1 MLKKIMFII
10 PFFLSFYSF
19 VQSQTNDSLLS
30 PSNQLK
36 ADSINYEENLTDKVC
51 SLFTTNQV
59 FSSEEIE
66 NSIYRSLGDILKRN
80 RVIDVTKYG
89 SYGQPEYATL
99 WGGTSRQFLVYQD
112 GISFFSQ
119 ALYLPETGDFDLFT
133 VPLENIESIQLID
146 NPVANILGRNT
157 GLGGLRIKTKEYN
170 TDRPFSRINF
180 ERGPYGYRRTQLD
193 FGNQLA
199 RKIDFYFT
207 GGWKKSDGYILN
219 SGFESLYLTG
229 NLLYKMKENW
239 IIRLKAFHFEN
250 RLGNPLPYNT
260 TINLKNKEDRTI
272 LDLNSDYR
280 FKNNTFLKIETF
292 YCANP
297 AESYNNGYF
306 LNRKKTENEFYLRG
320 SYEFNWRKK
329 TQNKVEGFL
338 SWGNTKMDGIERT
351 LREGYISYLGL
362 TKIFGKIDN
371 FGFARLTFQKGFH
384 WALSTLYG
392 VSYSP
397 KKELTLFTNASYSL
411 VNPTYYD
418 LSLPRSSYSTHPD
431 STYFSYQESYNRF
444 LAYENLFT
452 IDLGFSWLKTNL
464 KLRNSVFYSYN
475 IDNIEWTFSKI
486 INQLPAYT
494 SIRYQ
499 VYPFNRTRNL
509 FGFGLN
515 LDYTFS
521 PNFEVSFS
529 YAYKRAC
536 ASSFSIPY
544 VPEHSF
550 FSYFQ
555 FSKESSKKEYGLKVR
570 LEQEYISKRYLADY
584 NQDQV
589 PFVLLFNSKITLR
602 LLDLRFY
609 YVIENITNEI
619 YRTRGDFNMPGRTF
633 WFGFSWDFND

>member
-1 MLKKIMFII
+1 MLKKIVLLVFSFFCFS
-10 PFFLSFYSF
+10 PFALA
-19 VQSQTNDSLLS
+19 QNNDSLLS
-30 PSNQLK
+30 PSNQLNP
-36 ADSINYEENLTDKVC
+36 DTSFEEENLTDKVC

-80 RVIDVTKYG
+80 RLIDVTRYG
-89 SYGQPEYATL
+89 TYGQPEYATL

-112 GISFFSQ
+112 GISFLGQ
-119 ALYLPETGDFDLFT
+119 ALYLPQTGDFDLFT

-146 NPVANILGRNT
+146 NPMVNILGKDI
-157 GLGGLRIKTKEYN
+157 GLGGLRIKTKEYK
-170 TDRPFSRINF
+170 TQKPFSRINF
-180 ERGPYGYRRTQLD
+180 ERGPYGYRRTQID

-199 RKIDFYFT
+199 RKLDFYFT
-207 GGWKKSDGYILN
+207 GGWKKSDGYIAN
-219 SGFESLYLTG
+219 SDFESLYLTG

-239 IIRLKAFHFEN
+239 NIRLKALHFEN
-250 RLGNPLPYNT
+250 RAGNPLPHDT
-260 TINLKNKEDRTI
+260 LITLKTKEDRTI

-292 YCANP
+292 YCANL
-297 AESYNNGYF
+297 AESYNDGYF
-306 LNRKKTENEFYLRG
+306 LDRKKTGNDFYLRG
-320 SYEFNWRKK
+320 SYEFNWKKK

-338 SWGNTKMDGIERT
+338 SWGNTEMDGIKRT
-351 LREGYISYLGL
+351 LREGHISYLGL
-362 TKIFGKIDN
+362 TRIFDKIDN

-384 WALSTLYG
+384 WELSTLYG

-397 KKELTLFTNASYSL
+397 RKELILFANVSHSL
-411 VNPTYYD
+411 ANPTYYD
-418 LSLPRSSYSTHPD
+418 FYLPRSSYSAHLD
-431 STYFSYQESYNRF
+431 STYFSYQESYNQF
-444 LAYENLFT
+444 LTYENLFT
-452 IDLGFSWLKTNL
+452 IDAGFSWLKNDF
-464 KLRNSVFYSYN
+464 KLRNSIFYSYN
-475 IDNIEWTFSKI
+475 LNNIEWTFSKVV
-486 INQLPAYT
+486 NQLPAYT
-494 SIRYQ
+494 SIRYT
-499 VYPFNRTRNL
+499 VYPSNRTRNL

-521 PNFEVSFS
+521 PNFETSFS
-529 YAYKRAC
+529 YAYKRAR
-536 ASSFSIPY
+536 AGDFSIPY

-555 FSKESSKKEYGLKVR
+555 YSYESSKKEYGLKVR

-609 YVIENITNEI
+609 YVIENITDEV
-619 YRTRGDFNMPGRTF
+619 YRTRGEFNMPGRTF
-633 WFGFSWDFND
+633 WFGFSWDFYD

>member
-1 MLKKIMFII
+1 MLKKIVFFIFS
-10 PFFLSFYSF
+10 FFCFSSFALA
-19 VQSQTNDSLLS
+19 QHNDSLPS
-30 PSNQLK
+30 PSNQLNP
-36 ADSINYEENLTDKVC
+36 DTSFEEEDLTDKVC

-66 NSIYRSLGDILKRN
+66 NSIYRSLGDILKKD
-80 RVIDVTKYG
+80 RVIDVTRYG
-89 SYGQPEYATL
+89 PYGQPEYATL

-112 GISFFSQ
+112 GISFLGQ
-119 ALYLPETGDFDLFT
+119 ALYLPQTGDFDFFT

-146 NPVANILGRNT
+146 NPVANILGRDI
-157 GLGGLRIKTKEYN
+157 GSGGLRIKTKEYK
-170 TDRPFSRINF
+170 TEKPFSRIDF
-180 ERGPYGYRRTQLD
+180 ERGPYGYSKTQID
-193 FGNQLA
+193 FGNKLA

-207 GGWKKSDGYILN
+207 GGWKKSDGYITN

-239 IIRLKAFHFEN
+239 KIRLKALHMEN
-250 RLGNPLPYNT
+250 RAGNPLPHDT
-260 TINLKNKEDRTI
+260 LMTWKTKEDKTI

-280 FKNNTFLKIETF
+280 FKNNTLLKIETF
-292 YCANP
+292 FCSNL
-297 AESYNNGYF
+297 AETRLVGSF
-306 LNRKKTENEFYLRG
+306 LGRAKSTNEFYLKS
-320 SYEFNWRKK
+320 SYEFKWAK
-329 TQNKVEGFL
+329 TVQSRVEGFS
-338 SWGNTKMDGIERT
+338 SWGDAGWDGISRI
-351 LREGYISYLGL
+351 LREGYISYLGV
-362 TKIFGKIDN
+362 TRIFNKIDN
-371 FGFARLTFQKGFH
+371 FGFVRLTFQKGFH

-418 LSLPRSSYSTHPD
+418 FYLPRSNYSTHLD
-431 STYFSYQESYNRF
+431 STYFSYQESYSQF

-452 IDLGFSWLKTNL
+452 IDAGFSWIKKDL
-464 KLRNSVFYSYN
+464 KLRYSIFYSYN
-475 IDNIEWTFSKI
+475 DNNIEWTFSKVV
-486 INQLPAYT
+486 NQLPAYT
-494 SIRYQ
+494 SIRYT
-499 VYPFNRTRNL
+499 VYPSNRTRNL

-521 PNFEVSFS
+521 PNFETGFS
-529 YAYKRAC
+529 YAYKRVRAGD
-536 ASSFSIPY
+536 FSIPY

-609 YVIENITNEI
+609 YVIENITDEV

-633 WFGFSWDFND
+633 WFGLSWDFYD